1 MELAGVLAKVIAK
14 AGLTEA
20 QVREMAETPL
30 PQTPLPDWRDGF
42 DERFDSAHPAMWDFA
57 KLSRE
62 GAEKEFA
69 LTERWLRRFRTNFK
83 GGRKLPNALITGGFG
98 VGKTCLAGA
107 MVRECQRIGACAG
120 LLTLSEII
128 RGLWSPDAGEKREMR
143 YEVYERRQMLVIDE
157 FLASAQAMPQAQE
170 VEMSALLR
178 ARSAKGLSTVIVSNC
193 PVALMAEGCSRLLYA
208 SLMELKPCV
217 IRLTCPDRRKR
228 LEDIGEDW
236 DKD

>member
-30 PQTPLPDWRDGF
+30 PQTSLPDWHDGF
-42 DERFDSAHPAMWDFA
+42 DERFDSAHPAMWNFA

-69 LTERWLRRFRTNFK
+69 LAERWLRRFRTDFE
-83 GGRKLPNALITGGFG
+83 GSRKLPNALITGGFG

-107 MVRECQRIGACAG
+107 LVRECQRTGACAG

-143 YEVYERRQMLVIDE
+143 YEVYERRQMLVVDE

-170 VEMSALLR
+170 AEMSALLR
-178 ARSAKGLSTVIVSNC
+178 ARSANGLSTVIVSNC
-193 PVALMAEGCSRLLYA
+193 PVALMAEGCSHLLYA

>member
-30 PQTPLPDWRDGF
+30 PQTPLPDWHDGF

-69 LTERWLRRFRTNFK
+69 LAERWLRRFRTDFE
-83 GGRKLPNALITGGFG
+83 GSRKLPNALITGGFG

-107 MVRECQRIGACAG
+107 MVRECQRAGACAG

-128 RGLWSPDAGEKREMR
+128 RGLWSPDAAEKREMR

-170 VEMSALLR
+170 AEMSALLR

>member
-30 PQTPLPDWRDGF
+30 PQTSLPDWHDGF
-42 DERFDSAHPAMWDFA
+42 DERFDSAHPAMWNFA

-69 LTERWLRRFRTNFK
+69 LAERWLRRFRTDFE
-83 GGRKLPNALITGGFG
+83 GGMKLPNALITGDFG
-98 VGKTCLAGA
+98 TGKTCLAGA
-107 MVRECQRIGACAG
+107 LVRECQRAGACAG
-120 LLTLSEII
+120 LMTQTEII
-128 RGLWSPDAGEKREMR
+128 RGLWSPDANEKRETK
-143 YEVYERRQMLVIDE
+143 YEVYERRQMLVVDE

-170 VEMSALLR
+170 AEMSALLR
-178 ARSAKGLSTVIVSNC
+178 ARSANGLSTVIVSNC
-193 PVALMAEGCSRLLYA
+193 PVALMAEGCSHLLYA

>member
-42 DERFDSAHPAMWDFA
+42 DERFDSCHPAMWDFA

-69 LTERWLRRFRTNFK
+69 LAERWLRRFRADFE

-107 MVRECQRIGACAG
+107 LVRECQRAGACAG

-170 VEMSALLR
+170 AEMSALLR

>member
-1 MELAGVLAKVIAK
+1 MELTEVLAKVIAK

-30 PQTPLPDWRDGF
+30 PQTPLPDWHDGF

-69 LTERWLRRFRTNFK
+69 LAERWLRRFRTDFE
-83 GGRKLPNALITGGFG
+83 GGRKLPNAIITGGFG

-107 MVRECQRIGACAG
+107 LVRECQRAGACAG

-128 RGLWSPDAGEKREMR
+128 RGLWSPDAAEKREMR
-143 YEVYERRQMLVIDE
+143 YEVYERRQMLVVDE

-170 VEMSALLR
+170 AEMSALLR
-178 ARSAKGLSTVIVSNC
+178 ARSAKRLSTVIVSNC

-217 IRLTCPDRRKR
+217 IRLTCSDRRKR

>member
-1 MELAGVLAKVIAK
+1 
-14 AGLTEA
+14 
-20 QVREMAETPL
+20 
-30 PQTPLPDWRDGF
+30 
-42 DERFDSAHPAMWDFA
+42 MWDRIAEWLNTHPLTWGGILAFLLA
-57 KLSRE
+57 LMRMRSRHATWISTLFE
-62 GAEKEFA
+62 A
-69 LTERWLRRFRTNFK
+69 LTCSL
-83 GGRKLPNALITGGFG
+83 LS
-98 VGKTCLAGA
+98 
-107 MVRECQRIGACAG
+107 IGICAG

-170 VEMSALLR
+170 AEMSALLR

>member
-1 MELAGVLAKVIAK
+1 MDLIEVLAKVMAK
-14 AGLTEA
+14 AGITEEDLA
-20 QVREMAETPL
+20 KMADTPVE
-30 PQTPLPDWRDGF
+30 PVPLADWRDGF
-42 DERFDSAHPAMWDFA
+42 DERFDSCHPAMWDFR
-57 KLSRE
+57 KLSAA
-62 GAEKEFA
+62 GAEEEFRRA
-69 LTERWLRRFRTNFK
+69 NEWLAEFISDFDAGRR
-83 GGRKLPNALITGGFG
+83 LPNALITGDFG
-98 VGKTCLAGA
+98 TGKTCLAGA
-107 MVRECQRIGACAG
+107 LVRECQRAGACAG
-120 LLTLSEII
+120 LMTQSEII

-170 VEMSALLR
+170 AEMSALLR

>member
-42 DERFDSAHPAMWDFA
+42 DERFDSCHPEMWDFA

-69 LTERWLRRFRTNFK
+69 LAERWLRRFRTDFE

-107 MVRECQRIGACAG
+107 MVRECQRTGACAG

-128 RGLWSPDAGEKREMR
+128 RGLWSPDAAEKREMR

-170 VEMSALLR
+170 AEMSALLR
-178 ARSAKGLSTVIVSNC
+178 ARAAKGLSTVIISNC